1 MGRLEN
7 RVAVITGAGA
17 GMGRAMVQRF
27 VAEGARVVAADVV
40 PTGLEQFRGVQGVT
54 TVQMDVTVQADVDRL
69 VEAAQSLGGLR
80 ILVNNAGIMDRF
92 LPVGEVTDE
101 VWARVLAVNLTG
113 PMMLCRAAV
122 PVMLGSGGGVI
133 INVASV
139 GGLAGGRAGVAYTAS
154 KHGLIGLTRSV
165 AATYA
170 GDGIR
175 CVAIAPGGVRTGISI
190 GGEPSP
196 RGYEML
202 RKTLG
207 AMPRQGEPEEIA
219 ALAAFLASDE
229 ASFLNGAVITAD
241 AGWLAY

>member
-7 RVAVITGAGA
+7 RVAIITGAGA

-27 VAEGARVVAADVV
+27 VAEGAQVVAADVV
-40 PTGLEQFRGVQGVT
+40 AAGLEQFRGVPAVT
-54 TVQMDVTVQADVDRL
+54 TVRMDVTVQADVDRL
-69 VEAAQSLGGLR
+69 VQTAQDLGGPH

-101 VWARVLAVNLTG
+101 VWSRVLAVNLTG
-113 PMMLCRAAV
+113 PMMLCRAAI
-122 PVMLGSGGGVI
+122 PVMVRSGGGVI
-133 INVASV
+133 INIASV

-154 KHGLIGLTRSV
+154 KHGLIGLTRNV
-165 AATYA
+165 AASYG

-175 CVAIAPGGVRTGISI
+175 CVAIAPGGVKTGISI
-190 GGEPSP
+190 GGDPSP
-196 RGYEML
+196 RGYETL
-202 RKTLG
+202 KKTLG